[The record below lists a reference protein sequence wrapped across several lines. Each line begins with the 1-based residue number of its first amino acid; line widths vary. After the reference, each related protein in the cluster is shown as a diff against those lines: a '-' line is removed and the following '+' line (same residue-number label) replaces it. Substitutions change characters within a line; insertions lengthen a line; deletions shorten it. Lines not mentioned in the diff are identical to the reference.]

1 MPVPGVLAGRQE
13 RGSSEAAGFPLGLR
27 LRGQRAAGQG
37 VRTRREKW
45 RVWSRGTSGVELLR
59 VTEKDS
65 AVHQTEDPD
74 LADVRAAE
82 TIPRG
87 RSLLNALERVKDY
100 VDQEFCSAE
109 QRESGSGKCW

>member
-1 MPVPGVLAGRQE
+1 M
-13 RGSSEAAGFPLGLR
+13 
-27 LRGQRAAGQG
+27 
-37 VRTRREKW
+37 
-45 RVWSRGTSGVELLR
+45 
-59 VTEKDS
+59 
-65 AVHQTEDPD
+65 TEDPD

-87 RSLLNALERVKDY
+87 RSLLNALERVKGY